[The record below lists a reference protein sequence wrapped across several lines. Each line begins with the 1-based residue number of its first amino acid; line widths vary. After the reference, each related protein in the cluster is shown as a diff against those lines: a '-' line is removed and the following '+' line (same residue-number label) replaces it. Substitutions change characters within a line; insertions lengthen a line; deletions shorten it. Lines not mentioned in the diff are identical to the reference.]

1 MYTEVVS
8 SQGKTGG
15 VVPVQKALAIENPLL
30 NKRCAERDNKYVH
43 QDRERHL

>member
-15 VVPVQKALAIENPLL
+15 VVPVQKALAIENPSF
-30 NKRCAERDNKYVH
+30 E
-43 QDRERHL
+43 